1 MQTLI
6 ERMKNCEQTQGVS
19 VLQHGISVHEYLED
33 IVNHLM
39 FDEPLKF
46 EWRLPEWL
54 LENRELI
61 CDALPD
67 EYTRYLYTTYH
78 DCGKPYCLTID
89 EEGRRHFPNHAQVSH
104 DVFCQVFP
112 KEKVAADL
120 IKHDMDIHLLK
131 SDGVTDFAKNP
142 HALTLLLTGL
152 AEIHSNST
160 MFGGIESTSF
170 KIKWKAISSRG
181 KQILKIINSYENK

>member
-1 MQTLI
+1 
-6 ERMKNCEQTQGVS
+6 MKNCEQTQGVS
-19 VLQHGISVHEYLED
+19 VLQHGESVHQYLED
-33 IVNHLM
+33 IVNHLK
-39 FDEPLKF
+39 FGKPLKF

-54 LENRELI
+54 LENQELFI
-61 CDALPD
+61 SSLPD
-67 EYTRYLYTTYH
+67 EHTRYLYTTFH

-89 EEGRRHFPNHAQVSH
+89 EEGRRHFPNHAQVSR
-104 DVFCQVFP
+104 DIFSQVFP
-112 KEKVAADL
+112 DNPVAADL

-131 SDGVTDFAKNP
+131 AEGIAEFAKNP

-160 MFGGIESTSF
+160 MFGGMESTSF